1 MKTIGKIGLAVLA
14 MGLLAN
20 LLLRGGA
27 DKGAD
32 IPQLVKDGALLVDT
46 RTAGEFNGGH
56 IEGAINIP
64 YDIISNVIGQ
74 HTADKS
80 KAIVVYCHSGARS
93 GSAKATL
100 LRAGYTNVVNG
111 GSFSHMRAALAK

>member
-1 MKTIGKIGLAVLA
+1 MKTIGKIGLAVIT

-27 DKGAD
+27 DKDAD
-32 IPQLVKDGALLVDT
+32 IPQLIQDGALVVDT

-64 YDIISNVIGQ
+64 YDRITNGIGQ
-74 HTADKS
+74 HTTDKA
-80 KAIVVYCHSGARS
+80 KEIVVYCHSGSRS
-93 GSAKATL
+93 GSAKAAL
-100 LRAGYTNVVNG
+100 LSAGYTNVVNG
-111 GSFSHMRAALAK
+111 GSLSRMRSVLAK